1 LLEHV
6 EEKTM
11 GKCYN
16 SIIIDAPCEKVWQ
29 TIRDFHDLGWAAGV
43 VTDIKVK
50 GDLKGDEIGAKRII
64 NDVFHETL
72 LTLDQENRTFSYSI
86 DDGPA
91 PLAEGTVT
99 NYVGSVA
106 VSPVTENDTTFV
118 EWQSTYESANDSEI
132 ADFCNPIYV
141 ALLAAM
147 KEHFA

>member
-1 LLEHV
+1 
-6 EEKTM
+6 M

-16 SIIIDAPCEKVWQ
+16 STVIDAPCEKVWQ

-43 VTDIKVK
+43 VTDVKVK
-50 GDLKGDEIGAKRII
+50 GDLKGDQIGAKRVI

-72 LTLDQENRTFSYSI
+72 LTLDEEGHTFSYSI

-91 PLAEGTVT
+91 PMAAGTVT

-106 VSPVTENDTTFV
+106 VSPVTENDATFV